1 MGFFRVLLFIGAVAA
16 GLIAGPVACSEKP
29 ETAKVSG
36 TARVRIPWLTEHG
49 YALQDVELRG
59 LDHLDEVS
67 GTYARFY
74 YGPKL
79 TESGLDGP
87 LAKARFVRGTDGV
100 FRPSDVFSQDL
111 AVMYAHIQGLA
122 DLDLEIGADRVLS
135 YPRYVAVATRLRDE
149 GKLFTNNS
157 FYDGD
162 RDAILMVPYTSGRLP
177 LAQNAGV
184 LAHEY
189 FHGLFHRLVMSALIE
204 KGCVPKRFRISA
216 HGEDSLIAQFGGAR
230 PDRDDGVPLKSRQ
243 QGSPD
248 DKDLPLSDRQGLYNS
263 LLQKSLN
270 EGLADVWAWVYSGD
284 PDFLGLSLPQEKDA
298 RTLRSSAVRTKDFK
312 VGTRTELFTEVK
324 ARAGVRGNGAR
335 SVDEAGLNRA
345 AYRFGTGVSRM
356 IKHLAELGGQAKE
369 ARVRL
374 ARRLVKA
381 LPLWREKA
389 ELSGEGWLEFRHFFE
404 MAAKAEPLPSE
415 ECKEWVEAIGP
426 GVSCEESGGMSV
438 LKGDAPIATGAQP

>member
-1 MGFFRVLLFIGAVAA
+1 MT
-16 GLIAGPVACSEKP
+16 GLTACSEKP
-29 ETAKVSG
+29 ETARVSG
-36 TARVRIPWLTEHG
+36 SARVRVPWLTEKG

-79 TESGLDGP
+79 TDGGLDGP
-87 LAKARFVRGTDGV
+87 LAKARFVRGSDGV

-122 DLDLEIGADRVLS
+122 DLDAEVGSDSVLS

-149 GKLFTNNS
+149 GKLFTDNS
-157 FYDGD
+157 FYDAD

-189 FHGLFHRLVMSALIE
+189 FHGLFHRLVMSSLIE
-204 KGCVPKRFRISA
+204 KGRVPKRLRASA
-216 HGEDSLIAQFGGAR
+216 HGEGLLIAQFDGA
-230 PDRDDGVPLKSRQ
+230 KSE
-243 QGSPD
+243 SPD
-248 DKDLPLSDRQGLYNS
+248 DKEIPLSDRQALYNS

-298 RTLRSSAVRTKDFK
+298 RTLRSAALRTKDFK
-312 VGTRTELFTEVK
+312 VGSRAELLSEVK
-324 ARAGVRGNGAR
+324 SRSGVRGGGR
-335 SVDEAGLNRA
+335 RPVDEAGLNRA

-356 IKHLAELGGQAKE
+356 VKHLAELGGSTRE
-369 ARVRL
+369 ARLKL

-381 LPLWREKA
+381 LPMWREKA

-426 GVSCEESGGMSV
+426 GVSCEESGGVSV
-438 LKGDAPIATGAQP
+438 LKGDAPVGSGAQP